1 MSHTQTSR
9 RAGDSSP
16 VPPPRDSRRG
26 EQYEALPWTGIT
38 LFLAV
43 VGLLLFM
50 ALPMRKPR
58 LQEMLAMQKHH
69 FVQMAHE
76 ELARAIEEYHNDH
89 GMWPGTEPVEVGML
103 GPRVHDQ
110 VWLARQLKM
119 CTDSYGFVV
128 PQFLTSHP
136 WGPYLPSG
144 IPINP
149 ETGLNTVRIV
159 GEGESLRSANDGLF
173 GWIYDPRSGAVEPDR
188 LNLPTVQN
196 AVAKQ

>member
-9 RAGDSSP
+9 NAGDTSSA
-16 VPPPRDSRRG
+16 PPPSDSRVG

-43 VGLLLFM
+43 LGLLLFM
-50 ALPMRKPR
+50 ALPMHKPR
-58 LQEMLAMQKHH
+58 LQQMLAMQKHH
-69 FVQMAHE
+69 SVLMAHE

-89 GMWPGTEPVEVGML
+89 GLWPGAEPVEAGTL
-103 GPRVHDQ
+103 GPRIYDQ
-110 VWLARQLKM
+110 LWLARQLEM

-144 IPINP
+144 IPFNP

-159 GEGESLRSANDGLF
+159 DEGESLVSANDGLF
-173 GWIYDPRSGAVEPDR
+173 GWIYDPRSGLVEPDQ

-196 AVAKQ
+196 ALAKQ